1 MHATEQNIKCPG
13 CGYIFEK
20 GAGLIAHIYANQCD
34 NRGGGL
40 SNSVNE
46 LKIRET
52 RAAAALHMN
61 QLLNRPSETG
71 ALIAAMQPSET
82 GDFRSVDGSAGGVA
96 LTPSYLDAD
105 IPNSENVAASTIMR
119 TSNVGD
125 DGQTTF
131 KDGGSVGPN
140 MADIVDWPTVED
152 SKVMGKKK
160 EGSVIQG
167 LGALTVR
174 DSNGSGLKSPG
185 LSEALIPG
193 IKPIPEIGEWTAPT
207 MPDFRRNIVPSESG
221 SLHIIRTDWDA
232 MKFERHGLDGHYH
245 CPFTGCKYV
254 WSGCNL
260 SMFGF
265 RKANYVQGQLPGTQR
280 SIIPLDI
287 RLSPGHGPS
296 LPQMSQGIQIYAS
309 THSAYGIEQRALQN
323 KGHLWLRQRASR
335 GFRWVSGCQGTS

>member
-20 GAGLIAHIYANQCD
+20 GASLIAHIYANQCN

-40 SNSVNE
+40 SNGVNE

-82 GDFRSVDGSAGGVA
+82 GDFQSVDGSVGGVA
-96 LTPSYLDAD
+96 LTPSFLDAD
-105 IPNSENVAASTIMR
+105 IPNSENIEAASTMAG
-119 TSNVGD
+119 TLNVGD
-125 DGQTTF
+125 DGQNTV
-131 KDGGSVGPN
+131 KDRGSVGPN
-140 MADIVDWPTVED
+140 MPDTADWPTVED
-152 SKVMGKKK
+152 SKAKGKKNQ
-160 EGSVIQG
+160 GSVIQG

-174 DSNGSGLKSPG
+174 DFNGSGPKSPG

-193 IKPIPEIGEWTAPT
+193 IKPIPAIGEWTAPT
-207 MPDFRRNIVPSESG
+207 MPDFRRNIVPSQSG
-221 SLHIIRTDWDA
+221 SQHIIRTDWDA

-254 WSGCNL
+254 
-260 SMFGF
+260 F
-265 RKANYVQGQLPGTQR
+265 R
-280 SIIPLDI
+280 
-287 RLSPGHGPS
+287 RLHE
-296 LPQMSQGIQIYAS
+296 A
-309 THSAYGIEQRALQN
+309 HARV
-323 KGHLWLRQRASR
+323 LR
-335 GFRWVSGCQGTS
+335 